1 LQELADRQDPRRQAV
16 RHAGLLDQASRL
28 ARQKN
33 DPEQWDQALDSLQAM
48 LQETPDV
55 VLSPRLNLVRL
66 DLHLARDE
74 NRIARHL
81 AERLAMLEM
90 TPYDRAQVLVR
101 HVQAL
106 CALAEPESA
115 KKVLEE
121 LTAVYPNSPAA
132 AQARALIVAA
142 VTKTRARN
150 Q

>member
-1 LQELADRQDPRRQAV
+1 
-16 RHAGLLDQASRL
+16 
-28 ARQKN
+28 
-33 DPEQWDQALDSLQAM
+33 
-48 LQETPDV
+48 
-55 VLSPRLNLVRL
+55 
-66 DLHLARDE
+66 
-74 NRIARHL
+74 
-81 AERLAMLEM
+81 
-90 TPYDRAQVLVR
+90 VR

-132 AQARALIVAA
+132 AQARALIVEA